1 MKTKVW
7 VVLRLCE
14 KSVYSHLFQFSNMFV
29 SHCLGRGGRAG
40 GGSSRRCEYDVST
53 EGRLCMYYVHTMV
66 YQGLLGLLEMGCT
79 DVNTHTHNNTHKMYL
94 FHIPEK

>member
-40 GGSSRRCEYDVST
+40 GGHPDGVS
-53 EGRLCMYYVHTMV
+53 MM
-66 YQGLLGLLEMGCT
+66 
-79 DVNTHTHNNTHKMYL
+79 
-94 FHIPEK
+94 